1 MRTMGLAR
9 LRRSRR
15 EGDESGSD
23 RPNTILNIPPPRPD
37 RFESVARGRR
47 NKPRIPSRLTITSSI
62 SKGYAW
68 RLIIIAAASVGLGI
82 WGVYDYAVGI
92 PRQKRAFERFE
103 TVTAEID
110 TLESKSKQQ
119 GTLEP
124 EDEAAYLRL
133 KQELMQLGSPTPP
146 GKYDRVIKG
155 LLFVPCLPFGPYLL
169 WMWFRTNRRTYRLD
183 DDGTLHLPEGS
194 WNAQDI
200 KEIDMTRW
208 MSKSIAHVV
217 HTDGTRAKLDDF
229 QHKDLH
235 LIVGAI
241 ASRIQPQ
248 EWTPDARPVTAETEP
263 GASAKPPEAEATG

>member
-1 MRTMGLAR
+1 M
-9 LRRSRR
+9 
-15 EGDESGSD
+15 
-23 RPNTILNIPPPRPD
+23 
-37 RFESVARGRR
+37 
-47 NKPRIPSRLTITSSI
+47 TITSSI

-68 RLIIIAAASVGLGI
+68 RLIIIAVVSVGLGL
-82 WGVYDYAVGI
+82 WGVYDYAVAI

-110 TLESKSKQQ
+110 KLESKSKQR
-119 GTLEP
+119 GMLEP

-133 KQELMQLGSPTPP
+133 KQDLMQLGSPTPP
-146 GKYDRVIKG
+146 GKYDRLIKG
-155 LLFVPCLPFGPYLL
+155 LVFVPCLPFGPYLL
-169 WMWFRTNRRTYRLD
+169 WLWFRANRRTYRLD

-217 HTDGTRAKLDDF
+217 HTDGTRAKLDDY

-248 EWTPDARPVTAETEP
+248 EWTPDARPVKAETDAE
-263 GASAKPPEAEATG
+263 ADATAKPPEAEATG

>member
-1 MRTMGLAR
+1 M
-9 LRRSRR
+9 
-15 EGDESGSD
+15 
-23 RPNTILNIPPPRPD
+23 
-37 RFESVARGRR
+37 
-47 NKPRIPSRLTITSSI
+47 TITSSI

-68 RLIIIAAASVGLGI
+68 RLIIIAVVSVGLGL

-92 PRQKRAFERFE
+92 PARGKAFKDFEKLIQDRDALEELSSQRALTDGEQL
-103 TVTAEID
+103 IYD
-110 TLESKSKQQ
+110 N
-119 GTLEP
+119 
-124 EDEAAYLRL
+124 L
-133 KQELMQLGSPTPP
+133 KAQLTQLGTPVPP
-146 GKYDRVIKG
+146 GKYDRVVKG

-217 HTDGTRAKLDDF
+217 HTDGTRAKLDDY

-248 EWTPDARPVTAETEP
+248 EWTPDARPVKAETDAE
-263 GASAKPPEAEATG
+263 ADATAKPPEAEATG